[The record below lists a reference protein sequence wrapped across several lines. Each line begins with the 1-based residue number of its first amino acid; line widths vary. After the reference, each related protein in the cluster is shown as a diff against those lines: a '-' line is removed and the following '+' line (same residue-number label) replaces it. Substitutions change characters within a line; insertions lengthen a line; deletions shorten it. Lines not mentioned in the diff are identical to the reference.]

1 MTPNM
6 IAIKMQALKQDLVL
20 AGAAVD
26 EGNFLRA
33 QKLLQNLQ
41 RSNAG
46 LLRLLEMQLS
56 GANAPPRTNRQRP
69 PVEDDLHVFPPTSNK
84 QK

>member
-33 QKLLQNLQ
+33 QSFSKIF
-41 RSNAG
+41 NAAMPG
-46 LLRLLEMQLS
+46 CF
-56 GANAPPRTNRQRP
+56 AYWTCN
-69 PVEDDLHVFPPTSNK
+69 
-84 QK
+84 